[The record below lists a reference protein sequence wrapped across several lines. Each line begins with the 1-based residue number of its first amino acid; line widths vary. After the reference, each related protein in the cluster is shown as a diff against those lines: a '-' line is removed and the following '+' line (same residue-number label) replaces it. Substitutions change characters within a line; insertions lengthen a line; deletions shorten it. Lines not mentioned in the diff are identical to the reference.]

1 MKKLISVFLA
11 MNLISLPV
19 IATDYVEGE
28 VTSEQIM
35 QFTKFEKHKDDV
47 DYSSEQTAFLQ
58 SLSQPTVVKVFF
70 GQWCHDSQ
78 REVPRLIQL
87 FEKANN
93 SNIEVVYYGL
103 DTNKSDAAG
112 IAEAHEI
119 KKTPTI
125 IIEQSG
131 QEIGRILEF
140 PTTDWPTDI
149 EALFSQ

>member
-1 MKKLISVFLA
+1 MKKLIAVLLT

-19 IATDYVEGE
+19 AAEDYAEGE

-35 QFTKFEKHKDDV
+35 LFTKFEKHKDDV
-47 DYSSEQTAFLQ
+47 NYSSEQTAFLQ
-58 SLSQPTVVKVFF
+58 SISQPTLVKIFF

-93 SNIEVVYYGL
+93 DNIEVVYYGL
-103 DTNKSDAAG
+103 DTNKSDEAG
-112 IAEAHEI
+112 LAEANEI

-125 IIEQSG
+125 IIEQNG

-140 PTTDWPTDI
+140 PAADWPTDI